1 MIKYPEPNYTDR
13 KERNT
18 YCLNLLKSSFPNVN
32 TILNLGGGQK
42 RYLKESSYKVTEV
55 DIDGDNDFNIDLD
68 SINKLPF
75 ENNSFDCVICLDVL
89 EHLEN
94 FHLILDEI
102 NRVSNKYI
110 IISLPNCFVSF
121 FNILLNKKTNNRQN
135 NGYHDKFYGLPF
147 NKPIDRHRWFFSIN
161 DIESFFINYASKKN
175 IRLDFLFPLS
185 KSYKSK
191 ILSLFLS
198 KRLKREIL
206 TKYAWIILK
215 K

>member
-1 MIKYPEPNYTDR
+1 M
-13 KERNT
+13 
-18 YCLNLLKSSFPNVN
+18 
-32 TILNLGGGQK
+32 
-42 RYLKESSYKVTEV
+42 
-55 DIDGDNDFNIDLD
+55 
-68 SINKLPF
+68 
-75 ENNSFDCVICLDVL
+75 
-89 EHLEN
+89 
-94 FHLILDEI
+94 DEI
-102 NRVSNKYI
+102 NRVSNKCI

-121 FNILLNKKTNNRQN
+121 FNILLNKKTKNRQN
-135 NGYHDKFYGLPF
+135 NGYYDKFYGLPF

-175 IRLDFLFPLS
+175 IGLDFLFPLS